1 MEKHMGWGR
10 YFLLGDLGQQL
21 DISDQKAEIDQLRQE
36 MLRSRSAGSGSTD
49 ALRRLQAENDELR
62 LYLAAV
68 IRILLSKGVV
78 TQGEMRQI
86 VDAIDAED
94 GTVDGKFT
102 GNLR

>member
-1 MEKHMGWGR
+1 MGWGR

-21 DISDQKAEIDQLRQE
+21 DLSDQKAEIDQLRQE
-36 MLRSRSAGSGSTD
+36 IQRSRAAAPASGDTL
-49 ALRRLQAENDELR
+49 AALQAENDELR

-68 IRILLSKGVV
+68 IRILVSKGVV
-78 TQGEMRQI
+78 TQAEMKQI
-86 VDAIDAED
+86 VDVIDAED

>member
-1 MEKHMGWGR
+1 MGWGR
-10 YFLLGDLGQQL
+10 YLLLGDLGQQL
-21 DISDQKAEIDQLRQE
+21 DLSDQKAEIDRLREE
-36 MLRSRSAGSGSTD
+36 MLRSRSSGPGSTD
-49 ALRRLQAENDELR
+49 AIKRLQAENDELR

-68 IRILLSKGVV
+68 IRILISKRIV
-78 TQGEMRQI
+78 TQSEVKQI

>member
-1 MEKHMGWGR
+1 MGWGR

-21 DISDQKAEIDQLRQE
+21 DLSDQREEIDRLRQE

-49 ALRRLQAENDELR
+49 ELRRLHAENDELR

-68 IRILLSKGVV
+68 IRVLISKRVV
-78 TQGEMRQI
+78 TQAEIRQI

-94 GTVDGKFT
+94 GTADGKFS
-102 GNLR
+102 GDLR

>member
-1 MEKHMGWGR
+1 MGWGR